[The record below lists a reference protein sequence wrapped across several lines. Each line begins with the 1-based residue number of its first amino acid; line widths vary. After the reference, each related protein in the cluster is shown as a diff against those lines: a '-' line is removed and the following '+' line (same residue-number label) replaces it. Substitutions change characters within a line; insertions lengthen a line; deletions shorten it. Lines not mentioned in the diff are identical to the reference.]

1 MVCNRW
7 AVRPFLKEC
16 KLNKQRYS
24 FAPGGCYTS
33 YAYRQRIVSCIYEG
47 EVVGWKRPFFTLWFG
62 QAFSLL
68 GSQLVQFAL
77 VWWLTKTTG
86 SATVLATASLVA
98 LLPNIFLS
106 PFAGPLIDRW
116 NRRIVMLVADSGI
129 ALVTLGL
136 IGVFAAG
143 EARPWVIYLV
153 MLVRAV
159 GGVFQMPAMNAS
171 TSLMVPTAEL
181 GRVQGM
187 NAALN
192 GSMTIVAPPL
202 GALLIDVLPMQAVL
216 SVDILT
222 AILGV
227 GALAAVHVPQPVR
240 AAARGALNMRREL
253 GEALRHMWDLPG
265 LMILVSMA
273 VAINFVLIPAGT
285 LLPLLVRDY
294 FGGGAQEFGW
304 MESAF
309 GIGVVAGGVVLSV
322 WGGFKRKIVT
332 SQVGVVGI
340 GVAHMVLGVTPET
353 LFAAALASVFVA
365 GFMTSFNG
373 AAYAV
378 LQSTIAPEMQG
389 RVFTLITSLAT
400 GVSPL
405 SLAVAGPLADQFG
418 VRFWYLVGG
427 IVCVLMGSIALMIP
441 SVVNA
446 ERLAAERMALQVE
459 QA

>member
-1 MVCNRW
+1 M
-7 AVRPFLKEC
+7 
-16 KLNKQRYS
+16 
-24 FAPGGCYTS
+24 T
-33 YAYRQRIVSCIYEG
+33 
-47 EVVGWKRPFFTLWFG
+47 WKRPFFTLWVG

-98 LLPNIFLS
+98 LLPNVFLS
-106 PFAGPLIDRW
+106 PVAGTLIDRW
-116 NRRIVMLVADSGI
+116 NRRTVMIVADGGI
-129 ALVTLGL
+129 ALATLAL

-143 EARPWVIYLV
+143 EARPWIIYLA
-153 MLVRAV
+153 MLVRAI
-159 GGVFQMPAMNAS
+159 GGVFHLPAMNAS

-202 GALLIDVLPMQAVL
+202 GALLIEALPMHTVL
-216 SVDILT
+216 LVDILT
-222 AILGV
+222 AALGI
-227 GALAAVHVPQPVR
+227 GALGLVHVPQPIR
-240 AAARGALNMRREL
+240 AIAPGALNVRREVA
-253 GEALRHMWDLPG
+253 EALRYMYGMPG
-265 LMILVSMA
+265 LMILVIMA

-285 LLPLLVRDY
+285 LLPLLVKDY
-294 FGGGAQEFGW
+294 FGGGAQQFGW
-304 MESAF
+304 IESFF
-309 GIGVVAGGVVLSV
+309 GIGVVTGGLVLSI

-332 SQVGVVGI
+332 SQVGVIGI
-340 GVAHMVLGVTPET
+340 GIAHLALGITPNT
-353 LFAAALASVFVA
+353 LFIVALVSVFVS
-365 GFMTSFNG
+365 GFMMSFNG

-400 GVSPL
+400 GISPL
-405 SLAVAGPLADQFG
+405 SLAVAGPLAEQFG
-418 VRFWYLVGG
+418 IQFWYVVGG
-427 IVCVLMGSIALMIP
+427 AICVLMGSVALMIP

-446 ERLAAERMALQVE
+446 EQLAAERALILAE

>member
-1 MVCNRW
+1 M
-7 AVRPFLKEC
+7 A
-16 KLNKQRYS
+16 
-24 FAPGGCYTS
+24 
-33 YAYRQRIVSCIYEG
+33 
-47 EVVGWKRPFFTLWFG
+47 WKRPFFTLWFG

-98 LLPNIFLS
+98 LLPNVFLS
-106 PFAGPLIDRW
+106 PIAGTLIDRW
-116 NRRIVMLVADSGI
+116 NRRTVMLVADGGI
-129 ALVTLGL
+129 ALATLGL
-136 IGVFAAG
+136 IAVFAAG
-143 EARPWVIYLV
+143 EARPWIIYV
-153 MLVRAV
+153 AMLVRAV
-159 GGVFQMPAMNAS
+159 GGVFHMPAMNAS

-202 GALLIDVLPMQAVL
+202 GALLIEALPMQAVL

-222 AILGV
+222 AALGI
-227 GALAAVHVPQPVR
+227 GALAVVHVPQPVR
-240 AAARGALNMRREL
+240 TAAPGALNVRREL
-253 GEALRHMWDLPG
+253 AEALQYMRGMPG
-265 LMILVSMA
+265 LMILVFMA

-285 LLPLLVRDY
+285 LLPLLAKDH

-304 MESAF
+304 MESSF
-309 GIGVVAGGVVLSV
+309 GIGVVVGGVVLSV

-340 GVAHMVLGVTPET
+340 GIAHFALGVTPET
-353 LFAAALASVFVA
+353 LFAVALGSLFVA
-365 GFMTSFNG
+365 GFMMSFNG

-400 GVSPL
+400 AVSPL
-405 SLAVAGPLADQFG
+405 SLAVAGPLAEHLG
-418 VRFWYLVGG
+418 VRFWYVAGG
-427 IVCVLMGSIALMIP
+427 IVCVVMGSVALMIP

-446 ERLAAERMALQVE
+446 ERLAAERIALQAQAE
-459 QA
+459 QAEAELSPVAR

>member
-1 MVCNRW
+1 M
-7 AVRPFLKEC
+7 
-16 KLNKQRYS
+16 S
-24 FAPGGCYTS
+24 
-33 YAYRQRIVSCIYEG
+33 
-47 EVVGWKRPFFTLWFG
+47 WKRPFFTVWIG

-86 SATVLATASLVA
+86 SAEVLATASLAA
-98 LLPNIFLS
+98 LLPNVFLS
-106 PFAGPLIDRW
+106 PVAGTLIDRW
-116 NRRIVMLVADSGI
+116 NRRTVMLVADSGI
-129 ALVTLGL
+129 ALATLAL

-143 EARPWVIYLV
+143 EARTWMIYLV

-159 GGVFQMPAMNAS
+159 GGVFHWPAMNAS
-171 TSLMVPTAEL
+171 TSLMVPSSEL

-202 GALLIDVLPMQAVL
+202 GALLIEALPMQTVL
-216 SVDILT
+216 CVDILT
-222 AILGV
+222 AALGI
-227 GALAAVHVPQPVR
+227 GALWLVHVPQPVR
-240 AAARGALNMRREL
+240 AGAPGALNVRRDL
-253 GEALRHMWDLPG
+253 AEALRYMRGMPG
-265 LMILVSMA
+265 LMILVFMA

-285 LLPLLVRDY
+285 LLPLLVKDH
-294 FGGGAQEFGW
+294 FGGGAEEFGW
-304 MESAF
+304 MESSF
-309 GIGVVAGGVVLSV
+309 GIGVVVGGVALSL

-340 GVAHMVLGVTPET
+340 GIAHVALGVTPGT
-353 LFAAALASVFVA
+353 WFAVALASGFVA
-365 GFMTSFNG
+365 GFMMSFNG

-378 LQSTIAPEMQG
+378 LQATIAPEMQG

-400 GVSPL
+400 GISPV
-405 SLAVAGPLADQFG
+405 SLAVAGPLAEQLG
-418 VRFWYLVGG
+418 VQFWYVVGG
-427 IVCVLMGSIALMIP
+427 ATCVLMGSTALMIP

-446 ERLAAERMALQVE
+446 ERLAAERAAILAE